1 MLLVIVTPAVYPRLL
16 ELHHVDI
23 QSTEQK
29 SHCLLPTSDSG
40 GLGLFFKKNASPGGL
55 FGPQVSVLP
64 RDGRRW
70 SIYTQEVVVGELKI
84 VISEQ
89 QLWNHWCCFSGRW
102 RSPAL
107 PCAAVRWN
115 GWGSS
120 GGDPKWPSSTHLLAR
135 TARHWAGARGSEPAS
150 GRRAVLPAV
159 LASLLSGVPV
169 ANPPCSFI
177 FVNGRAAA
185 ARGLRWK

>member
-1 MLLVIVTPAVYPRLL
+1 MV
-16 ELHHVDI
+16 ELHHFDI

-120 GGDPKWPSSTHLLAR
+120 GGDPRGLLQRTSLLAPPVTGPVPGAVSLRLGDGPCCPPSSHRSSQESPWPTR
-135 TARHWAGARGSEPAS
+135 
-150 GRRAVLPAV
+150 
-159 LASLLSGVPV
+159 PV
-169 ANPPCSFI
+169 RLFS
-177 FVNGRAAA
+177 
-185 ARGLRWK
+185 